1 MKPVVCEGLAG
12 RRFGLGN
19 FILMMHLYM
28 INTATMDIKGFS
40 KVLHAHRRA
49 LNVPTGKSNTPRGMP
64 FHLAFGILG
73 REFPQG
79 KVGGIAFF
87 TFCYPCTCSDA
98 ANIFACEFAV
108 VLEMRGVKI
117 NAVSGAVGVA
127 FFFQFL
133 DEFYLNIN
141 MFGSTGHFL
150 GGKDIERFEILKKY
164 RLKFACDISLRFAL
178 ARGLTFN
185 LVLASVLIGS

>member
-49 LNVPTGKSNTPRGMP
+49 LNVPTGKSNTPRGLP
-64 FHLAFGILG
+64 FHLAFGILV

-79 KVGGIAFF
+79 KV
-87 TFCYPCTCSDA
+87 
-98 ANIFACEFAV
+98 V
-108 VLEMRGVKI
+108 EMRGVKI

-164 RLKFACDISLRFAL
+164 RLKFACDIPSRFAL